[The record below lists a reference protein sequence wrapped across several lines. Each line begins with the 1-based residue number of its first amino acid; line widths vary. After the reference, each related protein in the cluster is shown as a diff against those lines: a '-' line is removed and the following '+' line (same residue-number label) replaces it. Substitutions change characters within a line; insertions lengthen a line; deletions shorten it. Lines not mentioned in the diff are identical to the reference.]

1 MQYIGRDKHCHKK
14 REIMLQI
21 FLDEKTKKIFATDQ
35 STIDILKNG
44 FFGETEGNKIFLTP
58 EEALYMIDVRK
69 AQCLSSESK
78 KEVEFNEFE
87 EFFMQKNK
95 MMARYF
101 TYKDWRDR
109 GIMIKDFKSV
119 KSGSKR
125 SKAKV
130 PIKIYPSSAI
140 KLNAYSLTGI
150 FFPDDLICIVNGEDS
165 KKIYLENWFGQYG
178 TYKLSERGIL
188 NKFDIYE
195 TLYLMEK
202 KVLTV
207 KNFTQEQISH
217 AAEKR
222 RQDFKKLYLVY
233 RDWRDKGYVVKTG
246 FKFGTHFRIYFPG
259 AKPDNKNAE
268 WTHSKHV
275 LHVFPRDSRMLIS
288 EWARA
293 IRVAHS
299 VRKTFILAIPGK
311 SKTKNLGIDF
321 LLYHRNNGKI
331 EDPKLMKP
339 KYGMLSLSENE
350 YIGGSELSSII
361 KNTRALD
368 LELILAIS
376 DRETS
381 VTYYKVRRIELPS
394 SRYEYYEIDWMQ
406 P

>member
-259 AKPDNKNAE
+259 AKPIKDDQ
-268 WTHSKHV
+268 WMHSKHV
-275 LHVFPRDSRMLIS
+275 IQVFPRDTKLLIS

-311 SKTKNLGIDF
+311 TRNKKMKIDF
-321 LLYHRNNGKI
+321 VLYHRKNGNI
-331 EDPKLMKP
+331 ELPGTDVPRL
-339 KYGMLSLSENE
+339 GMLSLGEDE
-350 YIGGSELSSII
+350 VIGGSELSAMINEA
-361 KNTRALD
+361 KENK
-368 LELILAIS
+368 LELIIAIS
-376 DRETS
+376 DRETA
-381 VTYYKVRRIELPS
+381 VTYYKVRRIILPKS
-394 SRYEYYEIDWMQ
+394 EYEYYEIDWMQ

>member
-1 MQYIGRDKHCHKK
+1 
-14 REIMLQI
+14 MLQI

-259 AKPDNKNAE
+259 AKPIKDDQ
-268 WTHSKHV
+268 WMHSKHV
-275 LHVFPRDSRMLIS
+275 IQVFPRDTKLLIS

-311 SKTKNLGIDF
+311 TRNKKMKIDF
-321 LLYHRNNGKI
+321 VLYHRKNGNI
-331 EDPKLMKP
+331 ELPGTDVPRL
-339 KYGMLSLSENE
+339 GMLS
-350 YIGGSELSSII
+350 
-361 KNTRALD
+361 T
-368 LELILAIS
+368 
-376 DRETS
+376 
-381 VTYYKVRRIELPS
+381 
-394 SRYEYYEIDWMQ
+394 
-406 P
+406 